1 MTRPAIAK
9 KTIESR
15 RANRPFSPRRAVAF
29 HPVAAELASVC
40 GVAPWGVLGSELG
53 GADEGGCISGGGV
66 DGHREEL
73 CHVAPALNEFL
84 IVLTPVQ
91 SEKHT
96 GRDP

>member
-1 MTRPAIAK
+1 M
-9 KTIESR
+9 
-15 RANRPFSPRRAVAF
+15 AF
-29 HPVAAELASVC
+29 HPVAAELASV
-40 GVAPWGVLGSELG
+40 W

-96 GRDP
+96 GSRRRKRSPIPLPNQEDV